1 MSNKPMK
8 AGDRKQQEKLRMK
21 MERKKKK
28 EISLLPPFMYIATEG
43 TITETT
49 YLDSIVESINKKYG
63 MFSRHDRVVLEGY
76 GQSCLK
82 LLDEAESKVS
92 KKYQNTDVV
101 WLVYDKDD
109 FPKDDFDNTQFSA
122 EKKKDRKYKVAWS
135 NECIELWFL
144 LHFQDVQVN
153 IGRTEYLKRLEKY
166 CSYSKTDEDLYS
178 KFKDKTDI
186 AIKRA
191 QKLYDSFPV
200 GFVPSSM
207 CPATRF
213 HELIIELRSYLEC
226 SV

>member
-28 EISLLPPFMYIATEG
+28 EISLLPPFMYIATVG

-153 IGRTEYLKRLEKY
+153 IGRAEYLKRLEKY

-200 GFVPSSM
+200 GSAPSLM

-226 SV
+226 SG

>member
-1 MSNKPMK
+1 
-8 AGDRKQQEKLRMK
+8 
-21 MERKKKK
+21 
-28 EISLLPPFMYIATEG
+28 
-43 TITETT
+43 
-49 YLDSIVESINKKYG
+49 

-122 EKKKDRKYKVAWS
+122 ENKKDRKYKVAWS

-200 GFVPSSM
+200 GSAPSSM